1 MKVDIMGSEWTF
13 EYRTYQEDKLLENCD
28 GYSDWTVKLIVV
40 EREMEGGTLLNMDE
54 FIKKVARHEI
64 VHAYL
69 FECGLAECSGKV
81 DSWALN
87 ETMVDWFARMGA
99 RIMKTWQ
106 EVGAMP

>member
-1 MKVDIMGSEWTF
+1 MKLNILGSEWTL
-13 EYRTYQEDKLLENCD
+13 EYRTYQEDKILENCD

-40 EREMEGGTLLNMDE
+40 EREMEGGTLLNMNE

-69 FECGLAECSGKV
+69 FECGLAECSGKA

-87 ETMVDWFARMGA
+87 ETMVDWFARTGPK
-99 RIMKTWQ
+99 IYKTWQ
-106 EVGAMP
+106 EADVL